1 MAQSK
6 VWVDELNLIETK
18 TIDTIEAYEE
28 ALRINN
34 VLKQSMSDSY
44 EFVSSDS
51 KHLLNCLQRT
61 PSGDSREEKARS
73 RLSDYTDAASHVMD
87 VIVVLYEQ
95 NKQLVILWEK
105 QKVRVGQ
112 KYKLSLYEQKSN
124 EVRFLYFLFLCVY
137 YCSYIYYI
145 SRWHTFAM
153 KLSQICRS
161 GVEG

>member
-1 MAQSK
+1 ME
-6 VWVDELNLIETK
+6 ELNSIEDK
-18 TIDTIEAYEE
+18 DIDTVEKYEE
-28 ALRINN
+28 ALRVNN
-34 VLKQSMSDSY
+34 ELKLSMSNSY

-112 KYKLSLYEQKSN
+112 KYNLSMYDQKCQEVNIFSLFRFLSL
-124 EVRFLYFLFLCVY
+124 
-137 YCSYIYYI
+137 
-145 SRWHTFAM
+145 
-153 KLSQICRS
+153 
-161 GVEG
+161 

>member
-6 VWVDELNLIETK
+6 DWVEELNSIEEK
-18 TIDTIEAYEE
+18 DIDTAEKFEE
-28 ALRINN
+28 ALKINN
-34 VLKQSMSDSY
+34 ELKQSMSNSY

-61 PSGDSREEKARS
+61 PAGDSREEKARS

-105 QKVRVGQ
+105 QKVRVSQ
-112 KYKLSLYEQKSN
+112 KYRLSLYDQKCKEVSN
-124 EVRFLYFLFLCVY
+124 LIYFCILLRGCSLFNL
-137 YCSYIYYI
+137 
-145 SRWHTFAM
+145 HTRPEY
-153 KLSQICRS
+153 LR
-161 GVEG
+161 EGHETFPRVL